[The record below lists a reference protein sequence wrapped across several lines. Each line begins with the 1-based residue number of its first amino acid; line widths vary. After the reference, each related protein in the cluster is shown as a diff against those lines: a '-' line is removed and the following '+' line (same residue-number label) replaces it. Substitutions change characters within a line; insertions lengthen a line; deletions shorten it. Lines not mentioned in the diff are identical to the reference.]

1 MLGSGAVCVQLR
13 LSNVKDCF
21 LHLASQRASQ
31 LHLEECQ
38 AIELSWGIQQSA
50 FLSWVGRRYT
60 GFEGEKIAEI
70 NRQLGEKLGVKDG
83 EQVFLRPCAQVSS
96 CQQAIVEPLSPSDW
110 EILELHS
117 TSLERHIMDQ
127 IRIVFP
133 GGVFPIWVEKH
144 TVIYIEIGSLTPAA
158 AYGRLEPF
166 TELVV
171 SPKLRQIEGNS
182 VTASFVKNSILDKEL
197 NLDSSKMHNE
207 NLEKPS
213 VEYPCKRSYVQHGVN
228 EKHAR
233 ENQDFSNR
241 SIMSD
246 IWHLIKNIFY
256 LNSDGPEQLP
266 SNVVHRDNFLNNVSM
281 SFEIDSVFRVCKR
294 FPYNLEVH
302 SSIPWNQMQS
312 DTVHIFS
319 WHQDVLTLDNTD
331 TQIICGK
338 LTKLLSYKQQK
349 EITKQN
355 LQTEKKNIVC
365 DGSDRKAR
373 VGKAEENESCIVK
386 LITHRCEHLKCTMSA
401 GFHSGKVW
409 IPDKL
414 RRRLNVEASA
424 AVRINSLKLDPSLPA
439 RIQLQP
445 LQTLPQEIRE
455 DDIKSSFLSWLSV
468 VSSEDLPFFAAL
480 SNLVQIPIAARE
492 IEFMLFIEQLVTKS
506 KAERNECFLLH
517 PRLVK
522 EIGIEVVMHSTTI
535 DSNLAKTVDDID
547 QILPFYKLSCLGG
560 VRELALSAFEHISL
574 SLLGHPLSWEIASI
588 AQGLRSGAL
597 LLTGVKG
604 SGKTTLAKA
613 ICREASDKL
622 EAHVETIDCKTL
634 RGKRAENIRKKWEE
648 AFTEAA
654 WRQPSIVLLDDL
666 DQVAGA
672 VSTPEHEHGAEAIL
686 SKQLSQ
692 ILKYLIAE
700 AVSQGTLIAVIATSI
715 SEYTLH
721 SSLVCAEG
729 SRIFQCIQDISLPNQ
744 DQRVQLLTSII
755 QNKTIIP
762 LETLQNID
770 FQRLAKATEGFVAR
784 DFVMLVERAL
794 HSHVL
799 NGKNNREQ
807 EVCLTTLDFQHAL
820 EGFTPIS
827 LRNANLHEPKDLG
840 WDKVGG
846 LHEVK
851 QMLMDTIQLS
861 VKYPQLFA
869 KLPIRQRSGILLYGA
884 PGTGKTLLAGVI
896 ARESGMNFISIK
908 GPELLSKYIG
918 ASEQAIRDIFSKAQ
932 AAKPC
937 ILFFDE
943 FDSIAPRRG
952 HDNTGVTDR
961 VVNQLLTQLDGVEGL
976 QGVYV
981 LAATSRPDLIDP
993 ALLRP
998 GRLDKSVYCP
1008 PPEQVARHE
1017 ILKALSQSLP
1027 LADDVDFQQI
1037 ATMTEYFTGADL
1049 KALLCNA
1056 QLDAVHST
1064 LSSSVLR
1071 DAGSGSDSDM
1081 SLSSMIFLNHSNG
1094 SDESVGDVEGGLEH
1108 SPVYLDTSEI
1118 LPDDPCPN
1126 IWRLY
1131 FGSSYES
1138 ELGTG
1143 TSSEQNSQ
1151 CLSGPNSMS
1160 LDHTITSVRDTI
1172 SCYPPVYMMSLEEG
1186 YQELTQEQMEQLRFE
1201 LNVIKAN
1208 TRNKNMESISHYQS
1222 GPMNSSQFICQSHIL
1237 TALKNTRP
1245 SISQQEWR
1253 NFVELYDGFQKC
1265 RDPKRQSGVIVKTGQ
1280 RVTLA

>member
-1 MLGSGAVCVQLR
+1 MLAAGTACMQLR
-13 LSNVKDCF
+13 LSNIKDCF

-38 AIELSWGIQQSA
+38 AIELSWGLQQTA
-50 FLSWVGRRYT
+50 FLSWVGRRYA
-60 GFEGEKIAEI
+60 GFEEENVAEI
-70 NRQLGEKLGVKDG
+70 SRQLGMKLGLKDG

-96 CQQAIVEPLSPSDW
+96 CQQVVVEPLSPSDW

-117 TSLERHIMDQ
+117 TSLERYLMDQ
-127 IRIVFP
+127 IRIVYP
-133 GGVFPIWVEKH
+133 GGIFPIWIEKR
-144 TVIYIEIGSLTPAA
+144 TVIYLEVGSLMPAG
-158 AYGRLEPF
+158 AYGRLDPF

-171 SPKLRQIEGNS
+171 SPKLQQIEG
-182 VTASFVKNSILDKEL
+182 ASLNTTFVGYSSLSKEP
-197 NLDSSKMHNE
+197 NLGSSKINE
-207 NLEKPS
+207 NFEKPRIVHS
-213 VEYPCKRSYVQHGVN
+213 SKKLYDQHEMN
-228 EKHAR
+228 ENHTR
-233 ENQDFSNR
+233 ENQDSFSG
-241 SIMSD
+241 SIMSN
-246 IWHLIKNIFY
+246 IWHLIKNKFSV
-256 LNSDGPEQLP
+256 NSHVAEQLP
-266 SNVVHRDNFLNNVSM
+266 SKVVCKHTFLNTVST
-281 SFEIDSVFRVCKR
+281 SFEIDSIFRVCKR
-294 FPYNLEVH
+294 FPSNLEMH
-302 SSIPWNQMQS
+302 GSKLWNRRQP

-319 WHQDVLTLDNTD
+319 WHHDVLPSNNSD
-331 TQIICGK
+331 TQIIYGK
-338 LTKLLSYKQQK
+338 LTKLLSYREQK
-349 EITKQN
+349 EISKQN
-355 LQTEKKNIVC
+355 LLSEKKKI
-365 DGSDRKAR
+365 DEHDTKAR
-373 VGKAEENESCIVK
+373 VNQAKDESCIIK
-386 LITHRCEHLKCTMSA
+386 IICHGCEHLKCTKPND
-401 GFHSGKVW
+401 FHSGKVW
-409 IPDKL
+409 IPDSL
-414 RRRLNVEASA
+414 RKNLNVEASA
-424 AVRINSLKLDPSLPA
+424 VVRINSLKLNPSLPS

-445 LQTLPQEIRE
+445 LQMLPQEIKI
-455 DDIKSSFLSWLSV
+455 DDVKSSFLSWLNV
-468 VSSEDLPFFAAL
+468 VSSEDFPFFAAL
-480 SNLVQIPIAARE
+480 SNFVQIPIAERE
-492 IEFMLFIEQLVTKS
+492 IEFMLVVEQLEAKS
-506 KAERNECFLLH
+506 NTGGSICFFLYPDLI
-517 PRLVK
+517 K
-522 EIGIEVVMHSTTI
+522 DIYIEVVMHPTTT
-535 DSNLAKTVDDID
+535 DTNAVQTVDDID
-547 QILPFYKLSCLGG
+547 QILSFYKMSCLGG
-560 VRELALSAFEHISL
+560 VHELAVPTLEHISL
-574 SLLGHPLSWEIASI
+574 SLLGHPLSLQVASV
-588 AQGLRSGAL
+588 AKGLQSGAV

-622 EAHVETIDCKTL
+622 EAHVEVIDCKAL
-634 RGKRAENIRKKWEE
+634 RGKRVENIRKQWEDAFAE
-648 AFTEAA
+648 AT
-654 WRQPSIVLLDDL
+654 WRQPSVVLMDDL
-666 DQVAGA
+666 DHIIGA
-672 VSTPEHEHGAEAIL
+672 ASTPEHEHSAEAIL

-692 ILKYLIAE
+692 TLKYLFAL
-700 AVSQGTLIAVIATSI
+700 AVSQGSLIALIATSI

-721 SSLVCAEG
+721 PSLICAEG
-729 SRIFQCIQDISLPNQ
+729 SRIFQCINGISLPNQ
-744 DQRVQLLTSII
+744 DQRVQILTSVI

-762 LETLQNID
+762 LKTLKNID
-770 FQRLAKATEGFVAR
+770 LQKLAKATEGFVAR
-784 DFVMLVERAL
+784 DFVMLMERAV
-794 HSHVL
+794 HSHL
-799 NGKNNREQ
+799 LTSKSNKEQ
-807 EVCLTTLDFQHAL
+807 ELCLTTLDFHQAL
-820 EGFTPIS
+820 KGFTPTS
-827 LRNANLHEPKDLG
+827 LRNTNLHKPKDLG

-846 LHEVK
+846 LQEVK
-851 QMLMDTIQLS
+851 QILMDTIQLS

-869 KLPIRQRSGILLYGA
+869 KLPIRQQSGILLYGA
-884 PGTGKTLLAGVI
+884 PGTGKTLLASVV
-896 ARESGMNFISIK
+896 ARESGINFISIK

-918 ASEQAIRDIFSKAQ
+918 ASEQAIRDVFSKAQ

-1008 PPEQVARHE
+1008 PPDQVARFE
-1017 ILKALSQSLP
+1017 ILKALSQSLS
-1027 LADDVDFQQI
+1027 LADDVDLQQI

-1064 LSSSVLR
+1064 ISSTVFR

-1094 SDESVGDVEGGLEH
+1094 SDESTGDGERWLEQ

-1151 CLSGPNSMS
+1151 CLSGPNSMT

-1172 SCYPPVYMMSLEEG
+1172 SSHAPAFMTSLQEG
-1186 YQELTQEQMEQLRFE
+1186 YQELSQEQVELLRFE

-1208 TRNKNMESISHYQS
+1208 TRIKKMEGPSHNQS
-1222 GPMNSSQFICQSHIL
+1222 GPVNSSQFICQSHLL
-1237 TALKNTRP
+1237 TALTNTRP
-1245 SISQQEWR
+1245 SISQQEWC

-1265 RDPKRQSGVIVKTGQ
+1265 RGTKKQIGVIKAGQ

>member
-1 MLGSGAVCVQLR
+1 MLGAGALCLQLR
-13 LSNVKDCF
+13 LSNNKDCF

-31 LHLEECQ
+31 LRLEECQ

-50 FLSWVGRRYT
+50 FLSWVGRRCT
-60 GFEGEKIAEI
+60 GFEGESIAEI
-70 NRQLGEKLGVKDG
+70 NRQLGEKLGLKDG

-96 CQQAIVEPLSPSDW
+96 CQQAVVEPLSPSDW

-133 GGVFPIWVEKH
+133 GGIFPIWVGKH
-144 TVIYIEIGSLTPAA
+144 TVIYIEVGSLIPTA

-166 TELVV
+166 TELIV
-171 SPKLRQIEGNS
+171 SPKLRQTEGNS
-182 VTASFVKNSILDKEL
+182 FVGNSILNKEL
-197 NLDSSKMHNE
+197 NLGNNKMHNE
-207 NLEKPS
+207 NLEKPRTEHS
-213 VEYPCKRSYVQHGVN
+213 SKGPYNQRGMN
-228 EKHAR
+228 EKHTR
-233 ENQDFSNR
+233 QSQDFLNR
-241 SIMSD
+241 SIMSN
-246 IWHLIKNIFY
+246 IWDLIKNLFSV
-256 LNSDGPEQLP
+256 NSDLPEQLP
-266 SNVVHRDNFLNNVSM
+266 SKVVCKDTFLNTIST
-281 SFEIDSVFRVCKR
+281 SFEIDSIFRVCKR
-294 FPYNLEVH
+294 FPYDLEIYN
-302 SSIPWNQMQS
+302 SIPWNQRQP
-312 DTVHIFS
+312 DAVHIFS
-319 WHQDVLTLDNTD
+319 WHQDVLALDNGD
-331 TQIICGK
+331 TQIFYGK
-338 LTKLLSYKQQK
+338 LTKLLSYTQQK
-349 EITKQN
+349 EMSKQN
-355 LQTEKKNIVC
+355 LQTEKKNIVGN
-365 DGSDRKAR
+365 GSAAKAR
-373 VGKAEENESCIVK
+373 VGKAEDESCIVK
-386 LITHRCEHLKCTMSA
+386 IICHGCEHLKCTKSG

-409 IPDKL
+409 IPDRL
-414 RRRLNVEASA
+414 RKKLNVEASA
-424 AVRINSLKLDPSLPA
+424 AVRINSLKLDPSLPG
-439 RIQLQP
+439 RIQLQT
-445 LQTLPQEIRE
+445 LQTLPQEIKE
-455 DDIKSSFLSWLSV
+455 DDIKSSFLSWLNV
-468 VSSEDLPFFAAL
+468 VSSEDFPFCAAL
-480 SNLVQIPIAARE
+480 SNLIQIPVAERE
-492 IEFMLFIEQLVTKS
+492 IEFMLLVEQLAAQS
-506 KAERNECFLLH
+506 KTEENICFLLY

-522 EIGIEVVMHSTTI
+522 EIHIEVVMHPTTV
-535 DSNLAKTVDDID
+535 DSNGVKTVDDID

-560 VRELALSAFEHISL
+560 ICELTMSMFEHISL
-574 SLLGHPLSWEIASI
+574 SLLGHPLSWEVASI
-588 AQGLRSGAL
+588 ARGLRSGGI

-622 EAHVETIDCKTL
+622 EAHVEIIDCKTL
-634 RGKRAENIRKKWEE
+634 RGKRAENIRKKWEDT
-648 AFTEAA
+648 FIEAA
-654 WRQPSIVLLDDL
+654 WRQPSVVLLDDL
-666 DQVAGA
+666 DHIAGA
-672 VSTPEHEHGAEAIL
+672 VSTPEHEHSAEAIL

-692 ILKYLIAE
+692 ILKHLITL
-700 AVSQGTLIAVIATSI
+700 AVSQGALVALIATSV

-721 SSLVCAEG
+721 PSLVCAEG
-729 SRIFQCIQDISLPNQ
+729 SHIFQCIQNITLPNQ
-744 DQRVQLLTSII
+744 DQRVQLLRSVV

-770 FQRLAKATEGFVAR
+770 LQGLAKATEGFVAR
-784 DFVMLVERAL
+784 DFVMLMERAV

-799 NGKNNREQ
+799 TSKNNKEQ
-807 EVCLTTLDFQHAL
+807 GLYLTTLDFQRAL
-820 EGFTPIS
+820 EGFIPTS
-827 LRNANLHEPKDLG
+827 LRNAKLHKPKDLG

-851 QMLMDTIQLS
+851 QILMDTIQLS
-861 VKYPQLFA
+861 VKYPQLFV

-896 ARESGMNFISIK
+896 TRESGLNFISIK

-918 ASEQAIRDIFSKAQ
+918 ASEQAIRDVFSKAQ

-1008 PPEQVARHE
+1008 PPDQVARYE
-1017 ILKALSQSLP
+1017 ILKALSHSLP
-1027 LADDVDFQQI
+1027 LGDDVDFQRI

-1049 KALLCNA
+1049 KALLYNA
-1056 QLDAVHST
+1056 QLDAVHNT
-1064 LSSSVLR
+1064 LSSNVFR
-1071 DAGSGSDSDM
+1071 DAGSGSESDM
-1081 SLSSMIFLNHSNG
+1081 SLSSMIILNHGNG
-1094 SDESVGDVEGGLEH
+1094 SDESVGDVERWSEH

-1118 LPDDPCPN
+1118 LPEDPCPN

-1138 ELGTG
+1138 ELGTA

-1172 SCYPPVYMMSLEEG
+1172 ASHPPAYMMSLQEG
-1186 YQELTQEQMEQLRFE
+1186 YQELTQEQVENLRFE

-1208 TRNKNMESISHYQS
+1208 TRNKNLEGTSHNLS
-1222 GPMNSSQFICQSHIL
+1222 GPMNSSQCICQSHLL

-1245 SISQQEWR
+1245 SIGQQEWH
-1253 NFVELYDGFQKC
+1253 NFIELYDGFQKSK
-1265 RDPKRQSGVIVKTGQ
+1265 DPKRQSGVISAGQ

>member
-1 MLGSGAVCVQLR
+1 MLGVGAVCVQLR
-13 LSNVKDCF
+13 LSNTKDCF

-38 AIELSWGIQQSA
+38 AIEISWGLQQSA
-50 FLSWVGRRYT
+50 FLSWVERRYT
-60 GFEGEKIAEI
+60 GFEGENIAEV
-70 NRQLGEKLGVKDG
+70 NRQLGEKLGLQNG

-96 CQQAIVEPLSPSDW
+96 CQQAVVEPLSPSDW

-133 GGVFPIWVEKH
+133 GGIFPIWVGKH
-144 TVIYIEIGSLTPAA
+144 TVIYIEVGSLMPAA

-166 TELVV
+166 TELIV
-171 SPKLRQIEGNS
+171 SPKLRQIEGS
-182 VTASFVKNSILDKEL
+182 SFVGNSILNKEL
-197 NLDSSKMHNE
+197 NLGSNKIHNE
-207 NLEKPS
+207 NLEKPRIEHPS
-213 VEYPCKRSYVQHGVN
+213 KGPHNQHRMN
-228 EKHAR
+228 EKHVT
-233 ENQDFSNR
+233 ENQDFFNR
-241 SIMSD
+241 SFMSNL
-246 IWHLIKNIFY
+246 WHMIKN
-256 LNSDGPEQLP
+256 LLLVNSDVPEQL
-266 SNVVHRDNFLNNVSM
+266 SSKAVCKDTFLNTISM
-281 SFEIDSVFRVCKR
+281 SFEIDSTFRVCKR
-294 FPYNLEVH
+294 FPYNLEIY
-302 SSIPWNQMQS
+302 SSVPWNQRQP
-312 DTVHIFS
+312 DTVHIFP
-319 WHQDVLTLDNTD
+319 WHQDMLTLDNSD
-331 TQIICGK
+331 TQIIYGK
-338 LTKLLSYKQQK
+338 LTKLLSCRQQK
-349 EITKQN
+349 EISKQN
-355 LQTEKKNIVC
+355 LQTEKKNIVRV
-365 DGSDRKAR
+365 GSDTKTG
-373 VGKAEENESCIVK
+373 VSEAEDESCIIK
-386 LITHRCEHLKCTMSA
+386 IICHGCEHLKCTKSA

-409 IPDKL
+409 
-414 RRRLNVEASA
+414 
-424 AVRINSLKLDPSLPA
+424 
-439 RIQLQP
+439 
-445 LQTLPQEIRE
+445 PQDIKE
-455 DDIKSSFLSWLSV
+455 DDIKSSFLSWLNV
-468 VSSEDLPFFAAL
+468 VSSEELPYFATL
-480 SNLVQIPIAARE
+480 SNLVQIPIAERE
-492 IEFMLFIEQLVTKS
+492 IEFMLFVEQLVAKS
-506 KAERNECFLLH
+506 KIEGNVCFLLYSH
-517 PRLVK
+517 LVK
-522 EIGIEVVMHSTTI
+522 EISIEVVMHPATV
-535 DSNLAKTVDDID
+535 DSNVVKTVDDID
-547 QILPFYKLSCLGG
+547 QILPYYKLNCLGG
-560 VRELALSAFEHISL
+560 VRELAVSTFEHISL

-588 AQGLRSGAL
+588 AQGLRSGGV

-622 EAHVETIDCKTL
+622 EAHVEIIDCKTL
-634 RGKRAENIRKKWEE
+634 RGKRAENIRKKWED

-666 DQVAGA
+666 DHIAGA
-672 VSTPEHEHGAEAIL
+672 VSTPEHEHSAEAIL

-692 ILKYLIAE
+692 ILKNLIAV
-700 AVSQGTLIAVIATSI
+700 AVSQATLIALIATSI

-721 SSLVCAEG
+721 PSLVCAEG
-729 SRIFQCIQDISLPNQ
+729 SHIFQCIQDISLPNQ
-744 DQRVQLLTSII
+744 DQRVQLLTSVI
-755 QNKTIIP
+755 QNKIIIP

-770 FQRLAKATEGFVAR
+770 LQGLAKATEGFVAR
-784 DFVMLVERAL
+784 DFVILMERAM

-799 NGKNNREQ
+799 TSKNIREQ
-807 EVCLTTLDFQHAL
+807 ELHLTTLDFQRAL
-820 EGFTPIS
+820 EGFTPTS
-827 LRNANLHEPKDLG
+827 LRNAKLNKPKDLG

-851 QMLMDTIQLS
+851 QILTDTIQLS
-861 VKYPQLFA
+861 VKYPQLFI

-896 ARESGMNFISIK
+896 TRESGLNFISIK

-918 ASEQAIRDIFSKAQ
+918 ASEQAIRDVFSKAQ

-1008 PPEQVARHE
+1008 PPDQVARYE

-1049 KALLCNA
+1049 KALLYNA
-1056 QLDAVHST
+1056 QLDAVHNT
-1064 LSSSVLR
+1064 LSSSVFR

-1094 SDESVGDVEGGLEH
+1094 SDESVGDVERWSEH

-1131 FGSSYES
+1131 FGSSCES

-1151 CLSGPNSMS
+1151 CLSGPNSMT
-1160 LDHTITSVRDTI
+1160 LDHMITSVRDTI
-1172 SCYPPVYMMSLEEG
+1172 SSHPPAYMMSLQEG
-1186 YQELTQEQMEQLRFE
+1186 YQELTQEQVERLQIE
-1201 LNVIKAN
+1201 LNIIKAN
-1208 TRNKNMESISHYQS
+1208 TRKKNMEGISHNQS
-1222 GPMNSSQFICQSHIL
+1222 APMNSSQFICQSHLL

-1245 SISQQEWR
+1245 SISQQEWH
-1253 NFVELYDGFQKC
+1253 NFIELYDGFQKS
-1265 RDPKRQSGVIVKTGQ
+1265 RDTKRQSGVIIKAGQ

>member
-1 MLGSGAVCVQLR
+1 MLCAGAVCVQLR

-38 AIELSWGIQQSA
+38 PIELSWGLQQSA

-60 GFEGEKIAEI
+60 GFEGENIAEI

-96 CQQAIVEPLSPSDW
+96 CQQAVVEPLSPNDW

-117 TSLERHIMDQ
+117 ASLERHIMDQ

-144 TVIYIEIGSLTPAA
+144 TVIYIEVGSLTPAV

-166 TELVV
+166 TELIV
-171 SPKLRQIEGNS
+171 SPKLQQIEGNS
-182 VTASFVKNSILDKEL
+182 LTASCVESSTLNKEL
-197 NLDSSKMHNE
+197 NSDSNKMHNK
-207 NLEKPS
+207 LAKPR
-213 VEYPCKRSYVQHGVN
+213 VEYPSKRRYDQHGMN
-228 EKHAR
+228 EHVR
-233 ENQDFSNR
+233 ENQDFSNK
-241 SIMSD
+241 SIMSN
-246 IWHLIKNIFY
+246 IWHLIKNIFSV
-256 LNSDGPEQLP
+256 NSDVPEQLP
-266 SNVVHRDNFLNNVSM
+266 SKVFGIDTYLNTVSN
-281 SFEIDSVFRVCKR
+281 SFEIDSIFRVSKR
-294 FPYNLEVH
+294 FLYNLEEH
-302 SSIPWNQMQS
+302 SSTPSNQRQP
-312 DTVHIFS
+312 DTVHIFP
-319 WHQDVLTLDNTD
+319 WHQAVLALNSSG
-331 TQIICGK
+331 TQIIYGK
-338 LTKLLSYKQQK
+338 LTKLLSCRQQK
-349 EITKQN
+349 EISKQD
-355 LQTEKKNIVC
+355 LQTEKKNVVC
-365 DGSDRKAR
+365 DGSGTKTR
-373 VGKAEENESCIVK
+373 VCKIEENESCIVK
-386 LITHRCEHLKCTMSA
+386 IIAHGCEHLKCIKST

-409 IPDKL
+409 IPDRL
-414 RRRLNVEASA
+414 RRKLNVEASA
-424 AVRINSLKLDPSLPA
+424 AVRINSLKLDPSFPTS
-439 RIQLQP
+439 IQLQP
-445 LQTLPQEIRE
+445 LQTLPQEIKE
-455 DDIKSSFLSWLSV
+455 DDIKSSFLSWISV
-468 VSSEDLPFFAAL
+468 VSSEDSPYFAAL
-480 SNLVQIPIAARE
+480 SNLVQIPIAERE
-492 IEFMLFIEQLVTKS
+492 IEFMLFVEQLVGKS
-506 KAERNECFLLH
+506 KTEGNECFLLY
-517 PRLVK
+517 PCLVK
-522 EIGIEVVMHSTTI
+522 EIDIQVIMHPPTI
-535 DSNLAKTVDDID
+535 DSNLVKTVDDID

-560 VRELALSAFEHISL
+560 VRELAVSAFEHISL

-597 LLTGVKG
+597 LLTGIKG

-613 ICREASDKL
+613 ICREAADKL
-622 EAHVETIDCKTL
+622 EAHVEIIDCKSL

-654 WRQPSIVLLDDL
+654 WRQPSIILLDDL
-666 DQVAGA
+666 DHITGA
-672 VSTPEHEHGAEAIL
+672 VSTPEHEHSAEAIL

-700 AVSQGTLIAVIATSI
+700 AVSQGTLTALIATSI
-715 SEYTLH
+715 SEYTLQ

-729 SRIFQCIQDISLPNQ
+729 SRIFQCVLDISPPNQ

-755 QNKTIIP
+755 QNKTIIA
-762 LETLQNID
+762 LETLKSID
-770 FQRLAKATEGFVAR
+770 LQRLTKATEGFVAR
-784 DFVMLVERAL
+784 DFIMLMERAM
-794 HSHVL
+794 HSHVSTS
-799 NGKNNREQ
+799 KNNKEQ
-807 EVCLTTLDFQHAL
+807 ELYLTTSDFQHAL
-820 EGFTPIS
+820 YGFTPIS
-827 LRNANLHEPKDLG
+827 LRNANLHKPKDLG

-846 LHEVK
+846 LLEVK
-851 QMLMDTIQLS
+851 QILMDTIQLP

-884 PGTGKTLLAGVI
+884 PGTGKTLLAGVVT
-896 ARESGMNFISIK
+896 RESGMNFISIK

-918 ASEQAIRDIFSKAQ
+918 ASEQAIRDVFSRAQ

-1008 PPEQVARHE
+1008 PPDQAARHE

-1064 LSSSVLR
+1064 LSSSILR

-1081 SLSSMIFLNHSNG
+1081 SLSSMIFLNHSSG

-1108 SPVYLDTSEI
+1108 SPVYLDTNEI

-1138 ELGTG
+1138 ELGNG
-1143 TSSEQNSQ
+1143 NSSEQNSQ
-1151 CLSGPNSMS
+1151 CLSGPNSMTQ
-1160 LDHTITSVRDTI
+1160 DHTITSVRDTI
-1172 SCYPPVYMMSLEEG
+1172 SSHPPAYMLSLQEG
-1186 YQELTQEQMEQLRFE
+1186 YQELTPEQVEHLRFE

-1208 TRNKNMESISHYQS
+1208 TRNKSLEGTSHNQS
-1222 GPMNSSQFICQSHIL
+1222 GPMSSSQFICQSHLL
-1237 TALKNTRP
+1237 TALTNTRP

-1253 NFVELYDGFQKC
+1253 NFIELYDGFWKS
-1265 RDPKRQSGVIVKTGQ
+1265 RDSKGQSGVIVKAGQ

>member
-1 MLGSGAVCVQLR
+1 MLCAGAGAVCVQLR

-38 AIELSWGIQQSA
+38 AIELSWGLQQSA
-50 FLSWVGRRYT
+50 FLSWVGCRYA
-60 GFEGEKIAEI
+60 GFEGENIAEI

-96 CQQAIVEPLSPSDW
+96 CEQAVVEPLSPNDW

-117 TSLERHIMDQ
+117 ATLERHIMDQ
-127 IRIVFP
+127 IRVVFP

-144 TVIYIEIGSLTPAA
+144 IVIYIEVGSLTPAG

-166 TELVV
+166 TELIV

-182 VTASFVKNSILDKEL
+182 LTGSFVESGILNTEL
-197 NLDSSKMHNE
+197 NSDTNKMLHE
-207 NLEKPS
+207 KLEKPR
-213 VEYPCKRSYVQHGVN
+213 VEYPFKKPYDQHGMN
-228 EKHAR
+228 EQHAR
-233 ENQDFSNR
+233 ENQDFSKK

-246 IWHLIKNIFY
+246 IWHLIKNIFSV
-256 LNSDGPEQLP
+256 NPDVPEPLP
-266 SNVVHRDNFLNNVSM
+266 SKVFGIDTFLNAVSK
-281 SFEIDSVFRVCKR
+281 SFQIDSIFRVCKI
-294 FPYNLEVH
+294 FPSNLEVH
-302 SSIPWNQMQS
+302 SSIPLNQRQP
-312 DTVHIFS
+312 DTVHIFP
-319 WHQDVLTLDNTD
+319 WHQDVLTLDSND
-331 TQIICGK
+331 TKIIYGK
-338 LTKLLSYKQQK
+338 LTKLLSYRQQK
-349 EITKQN
+349 EVSKQD
-355 LQTEKKNIVC
+355 LQTEKKNLVR
-365 DGSDRKAR
+365 DGSDTKTR
-373 VGKAEENESCIVK
+373 VGETEENESCIVK
-386 LITHRCEHLKCTMSA
+386 IITHGCEHLKCTNSA
-401 GFHSGKVW
+401 GFHSGKIW
-409 IPDKL
+409 IPDEL
-414 RRRLNVEASA
+414 RKKLNVEASA
-424 AVRINSLKLDPSLPA
+424 AVRINSLKLDPSLPTS
-439 RIQLQP
+439 IQLQP
-445 LQTLPQEIRE
+445 LQKLPQEIKE
-455 DDIKSSFLSWLSV
+455 DDIKSSFHSWLSL
-468 VSSEDLPFFAAL
+468 VSSEDLPFCAAL
-480 SNLVQIPIAARE
+480 SNLVQIPIAERE
-492 IEFMLFIEQLVTKS
+492 TEFMLFVEQLAGKS
-506 KAERNECFLLH
+506 KSEGNECFLLY
-517 PRLVK
+517 PCLVK
-522 EIGIEVVMHSTTI
+522 EIDIQVVMHPPTI
-535 DSNLAKTVDDID
+535 DSNIVKTMDDID

-560 VRELALSAFEHISL
+560 VRELAALAFEQISL

-597 LLTGVKG
+597 LLTGTKG

-613 ICREASDKL
+613 ICREAADKL
-622 EAHVETIDCKTL
+622 EAHVEIIDCKTL

-648 AFTEAA
+648 AFKEAA

-666 DQVAGA
+666 DHITGA
-672 VSTPEHEHGAEAIL
+672 VSTPEHEHSAEAIL

-692 ILKYLIAE
+692 VLKYLIAE
-700 AVSQGTLIAVIATSI
+700 AVSQGTLIALIATSI

-721 SSLVCAEG
+721 PSLVCAQG
-729 SRIFQCIQDISLPNQ
+729 SHIFQCIEGISLPNQ
-744 DQRVQLLTSII
+744 DQRVQLLSSVI
-755 QNKTIIP
+755 QNKTIIA
-762 LETLQNID
+762 LETLDSID
-770 FQRLAKATEGFVAR
+770 LQRLAKATEGFVAR
-784 DFVMLVERAL
+784 DFIMLVERAV

-799 NGKNNREQ
+799 TSKNNREQ
-807 EVCLTTLDFQHAL
+807 ELYLTTSDFQHAL
-820 EGFTPIS
+820 EGFTPTS
-827 LRNANLHEPKDLG
+827 LRNANLHKPKDLG

-846 LHEVK
+846 LHKVK
-851 QMLMDTIQLS
+851 QILMDTIQLS

-884 PGTGKTLLAGVI
+884 PGTGKTLLAGVVT
-896 ARESGMNFISIK
+896 RESGMNFISIK

-918 ASEQAIRDIFSKAQ
+918 ASEQAIRDVFSRAQ

-952 HDNTGVTDR
+952 HDSTGVTDR

-1008 PPEQVARHE
+1008 PPDQAARHE

-1081 SLSSMIFLNHSNG
+1081 SLSSMIILNHSSG
-1094 SDESVGDVEGGLEH
+1094 SDDSVGEVEGGLEH

-1138 ELGTG
+1138 ELGNG
-1143 TSSEQNSQ
+1143 TASEQNSQ
-1151 CLSGPNSMS
+1151 CLSGPNSMTH
-1160 LDHTITSVRDTI
+1160 DHTITSVRDTI
-1172 SCYPPVYMMSLEEG
+1172 SSHPPAYMLSLQEG
-1186 YQELTQEQMEQLRFE
+1186 YQELTQEQVEHLRFE
-1201 LNVIKAN
+1201 LNIIKSN
-1208 TRNKNMESISHYQS
+1208 TWNKNMEGTFHNQS
-1222 GPMNSSQFICQSHIL
+1222 GPINSSLLVCQLHLL
-1237 TALKNTRP
+1237 TAVANTRP

-1253 NFVELYDGFQKC
+1253 NFIEL
-1265 RDPKRQSGVIVKTGQ
+1265 
-1280 RVTLA
+1280 L

>member
-1 MLGSGAVCVQLR
+1 MLGAGVAACVQLR
-13 LSNVKDCF
+13 FSNVKDCF
-21 LHLASQRASQ
+21 LHLTSQRASQ

-38 AIELSWGIQQSA
+38 AIELSWGPEQSA

-60 GFEGEKIAEI
+60 GFEGENIVEI
-70 NRQLGEKLGVKDG
+70 NRQLGEKLGLKDG

-96 CQQAIVEPLSPSDW
+96 CQQAVVEPLSASDW

-133 GGVFPIWVEKH
+133 GGIFPIWVGKH
-144 TVIYIEIGSLTPAA
+144 TVIYIEVGSLMPAA
-158 AYGRLEPF
+158 AYGRLESF
-166 TELVV
+166 TELIV
-171 SPKLRQIEGNS
+171 SPKLRQIEGHSS
-182 VTASFVKNSILDKEL
+182 VGNSILNKEL
-197 NLDSSKMHNE
+197 NLGNNKIQNE
-207 NLEKPS
+207 NLKKPRI
-213 VEYPCKRSYVQHGVN
+213 ENNQRGMN
-228 EKHAR
+228 EKYAR
-233 ENQDFSNR
+233 ENQDHLNR
-241 SIMSD
+241 SIMSN
-246 IWHLIKNIFY
+246 IWDLIKNLFSV
-256 LNSDGPEQLP
+256 NSDVPEQLP
-266 SNVVHRDNFLNNVSM
+266 SKVVVKDTFLNTISM
-281 SFEIDSVFRVCKR
+281 SFEIDSIFRVCKR
-294 FPYNLEVH
+294 FPYNLEIY
-302 SSIPWNQMQS
+302 SAIPWNQKQP

-319 WHQDVLTLDNTD
+319 WHQDVLALDNSN
-331 TQIICGK
+331 TQIFYGK
-338 LTKLLSYKQQK
+338 LTKLLSYRQQK
-349 EITKQN
+349 EMAKQN
-355 LQTEKKNIVC
+355 LQTEKKNIVRN
-365 DGSDRKAR
+365 GSDTKAR
-373 VGKAEENESCIVK
+373 VSKEEDESCIVK
-386 LITHRCEHLKCTMSA
+386 IICHGCEHLKCTKST

-409 IPDKL
+409 IPDRLRKKL
-414 RRRLNVEASA
+414 NMEATA
-424 AVRINSLKLDPSLPA
+424 TVRINSLKLDPSLPA
-439 RIQLQP
+439 GIKLQP
-445 LQTLPQEIRE
+445 LQTLPQEIKE
-455 DDIKSSFLSWLSV
+455 DDIKSSFLSWLNI
-468 VSSEDLPFFAAL
+468 VSSEDVPFCAAL
-480 SNLVQIPIAARE
+480 SNLAQIPIAEQE
-492 IEFMLFIEQLVTKS
+492 IEFMLFVEQRVAQS
-506 KAERNECFLLH
+506 KTEENVCFLLY
-517 PRLVK
+517 PRLAK
-522 EIGIEVVMHSTTI
+522 EIYIEVDMHPPTVG
-535 DSNLAKTVDDID
+535 SNVVKTVDDID
-547 QILPFYKLSCLGG
+547 QNLPFYKLSCLGG
-560 VRELALSAFEHISL
+560 IHELARSTFEHISL

-588 AQGLRSGAL
+588 AQGLRSGGV
-597 LLTGVKG
+597 LLTGIKG

-622 EAHVETIDCKTL
+622 EAHVEMIDCKTL
-634 RGKRAENIRKKWEE
+634 RGKRAENIRKKWEDT
-648 AFTEAA
+648 FTEAA

-666 DQVAGA
+666 DHIAGA
-672 VSTPEHEHGAEAIL
+672 ASTPEHEHSAQAIL

-692 ILKYLIAE
+692 ILKHLIAV
-700 AVSQGTLIAVIATSI
+700 AVSQGTLIALIATSI

-721 SSLVCAEG
+721 PSLVCAEG
-729 SRIFQCIQDISLPNQ
+729 SHIFQCIQGISLPNQ
-744 DQRVQLLTSII
+744 DQRVQLLTSVI

-770 FQRLAKATEGFVAR
+770 LQGLAKATEGFVAR
-784 DFVMLVERAL
+784 DFIMLMERAL
-794 HSHVL
+794 HTHVL
-799 NGKNNREQ
+799 TSKNNKEQ
-807 EVCLTTLDFQHAL
+807 ELYLTTLDFQRAL
-820 EGFTPIS
+820 VGFTPTS
-827 LRNANLHEPKDLG
+827 LRNAKLHKPRDLG

-851 QMLMDTIQLS
+851 QILMDTIQLS
-861 VKYPQLFA
+861 VKYPQLFV

-884 PGTGKTLLAGVI
+884 PGTGKTLIAGVVT
-896 ARESGMNFISIK
+896 RESGLNFISIK

-918 ASEQAIRDIFSKAQ
+918 ASEQAIRDVFSKAQ

-976 QGVYV
+976 QAMLSTGVYV

-1008 PPEQVARHE
+1008 PPDQVARFE
-1017 ILKALSQSLP
+1017 ILKALSQSLH

-1056 QLDAVHST
+1056 QLDAVHNT
-1064 LSSSVLR
+1064 LSSSVFR

-1094 SDESVGDVEGGLEH
+1094 SDESVGDVERWSEH

-1138 ELGTG
+1138 ELGTA

-1151 CLSGPNSMS
+1151 CLSGPNSMT

-1172 SCYPPVYMMSLEEG
+1172 SSHPPAYMMSLQEG
-1186 YQELTQEQMEQLRFE
+1186 YQELNQEQVEHLRFE

-1208 TRNKNMESISHYQS
+1208 TRNKNMEGTNHNQS
-1222 GPMNSSQFICQSHIL
+1222 GPMNASQFICQSHLL

-1245 SISQQEWR
+1245 SIGQQEWH
-1253 NFVELYDGFQKC
+1253 NFTELYDGFRKSGGT
-1265 RDPKRQSGVIVKTGQ
+1265 KRQSGVIKAGQ
-1280 RVTLA
+1280 RITLA